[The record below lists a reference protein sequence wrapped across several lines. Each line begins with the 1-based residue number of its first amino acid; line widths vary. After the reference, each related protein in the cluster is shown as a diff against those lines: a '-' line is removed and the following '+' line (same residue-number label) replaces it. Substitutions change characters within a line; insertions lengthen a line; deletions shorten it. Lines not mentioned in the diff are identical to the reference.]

1 MFEAPNLHEPTNLSN
16 VAPPSQAKNRSRN
29 PPPVHLSQLIS
40 YLPPPPQKKRKFGRK
55 PSLGKPTPSMHK
67 QKLLED
73 YFLAEKSTANQ
84 EPGNVVDGAV
94 IGRHDEKTSFDGFMK
109 ADGFYFYKL

>member
-1 MFEAPNLHEPTNLSN
+1 M
-16 VAPPSQAKNRSRN
+16 R
-29 PPPVHLSQLIS
+29 
-40 YLPPPPQKKRKFGRK
+40 
-55 PSLGKPTPSMHK
+55 K
-67 QKLLED
+67 QKILED

-109 ADGFYFYKL
+109 ADGFYVYKL